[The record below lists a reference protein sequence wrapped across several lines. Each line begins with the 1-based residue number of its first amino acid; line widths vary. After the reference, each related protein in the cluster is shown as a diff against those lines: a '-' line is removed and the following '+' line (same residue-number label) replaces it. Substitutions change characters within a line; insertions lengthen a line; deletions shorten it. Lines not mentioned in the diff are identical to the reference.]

1 MHQITEITVL
11 KLCLLSKKINKTK
24 TKIFESFIVQ
34 MISTSKTQT
43 QSYSQTNLN
52 TNHHSLLK
60 LIFHYSQNLHV
71 EKLFFTIFSCISEF
85 IWATKREV
93 TKNKHKKQRKY
104 SCNLEK
110 QSSLGFRRSWSEIS
124 RWSYTYNDIN
134 MYTYVREERV
144 SVSNRFFH
152 VPVEMCGD
160 LFGERENLRRSERF
174 RGGGESVGRS
184 VWRVVNRRES
194 AEKVIGREENEIYES
209 EREKER
215 EETKR
220 ERVWKVKYK
229 GETGTLFLSL
239 FGCGKNK
246 GFGKL

>member
-71 EKLFFTIFSCISEF
+71 EKLFFTIFFCIPEF

-134 MYTYVREERV
+134 MYTYVREEREWV
-144 SVSNRFFH
+144 WVIGFFTYQLRC
-152 VPVEMCGD
+152 VEICLTRERTFGD
-160 LFGERENLRRSERF
+160 RRNLE
-174 RGGGESVGRS
+174 
-184 VWRVVNRRES
+184 
-194 AEKVIGREENEIYES
+194 AEKRASGGV
-209 EREKER
+209 
-215 EETKR
+215 
-220 ERVWKVKYK
+220 
-229 GETGTLFLSL
+229 
-239 FGCGKNK
+239 FGG
-246 GFGKL
+246 